1 MSKRVRAQVTIT
13 NCFNVEVLSVT
24 ASGMMAEKKI
34 DPFGTEYLEGLKNG
48 MMGRKN
54 TIET

>member
-1 MSKRVRAQVTIT
+1 VTIT
-13 NCFNVEVLSVT
+13 NCFSVEVISVT
-24 ASGMMAEKKI
+24 ASGMMAEKKF
-34 DPFGTEYLEGLKNG
+34 DPFGTECLEGLKNG